1 MPPSQGPQRCVGG
14 GVTRWMNYYHGRP
27 HRKYIPSMLP
37 WPRPQAN
44 VRAKHV
50 DYVCGL
56 QQYSHTVVVY
66 MQGVLLVLETVRV
79 DT

>member
-14 GVTRWMNYYHGRP
+14 QVTRWINYVPRTATP
-27 HRKYIPSMLP
+27 KVLSMLP

-79 DT
+79 DA